1 MSHRGLYSNAVS
13 AAGSCCADVF
23 LWFVAAAV
31 LTVLFVFDSPAIDY
45 RFVALGGVLPLAEA
59 LTGRPLLLHTL
70 LGSVLVLT
78 VVMAATVGRRVVRR
92 RLLGIPIGT
101 FVFLVASA
109 SWTRTKLFW
118 WPAAGFD
125 GIADPP
131 VPEFDRPIA
140 LLLVMELGGVAAV
153 LWLIHRLDL
162 KHPSHRRRFVSSG
175 RLPREH
181 LS

>member
-1 MSHRGLYSNAVS
+1 M
-13 AAGSCCADVF
+13 F
-23 LWFVAAAV
+23 FWFVAAAV

-59 LTGRPLLLHTL
+59 ITGKPLLLHTL
-70 LGSVLVLT
+70 LGSVLVLG
-78 VVMAATVGRRVVRR
+78 VVMAATVGHRVVRR

-109 SWTRTKLFW
+109 AWTRTELFW
-118 WPAAGFD
+118 WPVAGLD

-131 VPEFDRPIA
+131 LPEFDRPIGI
-140 LLLVMELGGVAAV
+140 LVVMELVGAAAL
-153 LWLIHRLDL
+153 LWLVRRLDL
-162 KHPSHRRRFVSSG
+162 SRPAHRRQLVSTG

-181 LS
+181 LR